1 MLKMKV
7 VQGYEEA
14 DAAIRSGFAFAID
27 PREDLPEALGK
38 GSLVY
43 VPADKLEQEIAILES
58 DSTIGWQPYSDS
70 GTSAC
75 YFTEDD
81 KATVIEKLQKLF
93 GTDVVCD

>member
-27 PREDLPEALGK
+27 PREDLSEVLEK

-43 VPADKLEQEIAILES
+43 VPADNLEQEIAILES
-58 DSTIGWQPYSDS
+58 DSMIGWQPYSDS
-70 GTSAC
+70 GTSVC

-81 KATVIEKLQKLF
+81 KATVIEKLQILLEAKII
-93 GTDVVCD
+93 CE

>member
-14 DAAIRSGFAFAID
+14 DVAIRSGFAFAID

-43 VPADKLEQEIAILES
+43 VPADNLEQEIAILES

-70 GTSAC
+70 GTSVC

-81 KATVIEKLQKLF
+81 KTAVIEKLQTLLE
-93 GTDVVCD
+93 VEIICE